1 MGSLQNALASLGKK
15 TLITGQNRIVC
26 EECTQAQGKI
36 VKCAFWERAA
46 IDRGTLSS
54 ALVLNLKR
62 FTVDSQGTAANV
74 KLNDHLSFPMVLDM
88 APYTQG
94 VASCD
99 TSMDDSDA
107 GQQLLYHL
115 VGVIVHK
122 GEASHGHYY
131 SLMKYQVNGTW
142 YKVDDDTVAEFDP
155 ANIPAECFGGIDT
168 ESKGV
173 RSEKKIRKHNAFV
186 LFYNRDGGGGGG
198 EQQASD
204 GEMQSPSSPDQQNSA
219 PLRAGVDHAVL
230 GLERALAKTNDRKA
244 GRDGSYSG
252 ASHPGLV
259 EVMDTNQQV
268 LRRALQFDPD
278 YTDSVLEF
286 IKIQLAVGGCMR
298 TSDILCMGVTVF
310 VRIVLHSAD
319 RPNMSEWEDLLSR
332 RIENDATS
340 AEWTLSRASDAGQCR
355 SWVEGILLDCPDER
369 ARDSFFRLMLTAA
382 RSRPENSHGADK
394 FVLALLSAHANVA
407 SSPKYI
413 GSYLSVILGLL
424 RAGGR
429 PAECLHQNKAHFM
442 LAHIVFGDSS
452 PLIGIPRLAATAAG
466 PQDLTDAL
474 TCLSLMA
481 IFEPGGEKMHPPQMD
496 GFLHRL
502 IAHAFLNGW
511 H

>member
-26 EECTQAQGKI
+26 EECTQAQGKT

-131 SLMKYQVNGTW
+131 SLMKYQANGTW

-278 YTDSVLEF
+278 YTASVLEF

-413 GSYLSVILGLL
+413 GSYLSIILGLL

-481 IFEPGGEKMHPPQMD
+481 IFEPGGEKMHP
-496 GFLHRL
+496 L
-502 IAHAFLNGW
+502 
-511 H
+511 